1 LTTLVTLYHIGGPT
15 RKSLCAI
22 LGTVAGVGAAGGIA
36 ALFGALGR
44 ISGYNV
50 SDIETMI
57 VIGQHSRLQIGGV
70 LFSGILIASLGAVMD
85 VAMSISSTAS
95 ELIAQTPSLTRR

>member
-1 LTTLVTLYHIGGPT
+1 MCI
-15 RKSLCAI
+15 RDS
-22 LGTVAGVGAAGGIA
+22 
-36 ALFGALGR
+36 FGALGR

-57 VIGQHSRLQIGGV
+57 VIGQNSRLQIGGV

-95 ELIAQTPSLTRR
+95 ELIAQTPSLTPVSYTHLDVYKSQAGGGGGQHDRPGAPKR